1 MRQIIILIAGLIL
14 ILIQNCN
21 IPSET
26 HPAADVN
33 TNKGLP
39 DVFAQ
44 NHSDLISGR
53 LRFEAVS
60 QFVKHHLPDDLSEWE
75 TYRSNLKNEIIRKA
89 GIKIDHKLP
98 LQIRETKTIQM
109 EGYTIKNIAFQT
121 RPGVYATANLYIPD
135 GQGPF
140 PAVVNMLGHWR
151 KGKIDQNGPQPVG
164 HSLAVNE
171 YVCLTIDPWG
181 SGERTTIHGIF
192 EDHGDGN
199 NLGSSL
205 MNIGE
210 PLIGIEISDN
220 IRAVDLLCS
229 LPYVDS
235 ARIGATGASGG
246 GNQTMW
252 LASMDERIKA
262 AMPVVSVGTFEFY
275 IMGTPCICEVL
286 TDALTFTEEA
296 GVLALVAPRAIKM
309 CNHNKDSNPAFFP
322 SEMMRSFNNARP
334 VFKLYGKEDN
344 IEYQVFDLPH
354 GYMKEDREALLGWFD
369 RHLKGIGTGEPKLE
383 MPFKTLP
390 DEDLMVFPTGQKA
403 DNIVGT
409 IEYCK
414 MRGAELRAE
423 LLNSKSVDVK
433 GKRKELSEILKISD
447 KSVLKKVQEYSVV
460 DGWYRFSLETS
471 DNKLIPVLIH
481 PSKGKGSEF
490 VIVSNPDGKDS
501 IPGELIDEYLK
512 SVSVIAV
519 ADLSGT
525 GEASS
530 TSPRYNYANGKLRF
544 ISRSELWFGI
554 THIGEWVKE
563 LYVVASFVRSEY
575 NPGRLSM
582 DGNKES
588 GLAGL
593 FYSALGGDVNNVVLR
608 NAPVSYLIDN
618 AGSID
623 FFSSG
628 IFLPGFLK
636 WGDISLV
643 AAIGCKNV
651 SFINPLTISGQIV
664 NDGKLVETQNE
675 FEKLRKICN
684 QQGKTSFSESTN

>member
-1 MRQIIILIAGLIL
+1 MRQIIIIIAGLIS
-14 ILIQNCN
+14 ILIRNCN
-21 IPSET
+21 IPPEIHSTANIDEG
-26 HPAADVN
+26 
-33 TNKGLP
+33 KSLP
-39 DVFAQ
+39 NVFAE

-60 QFVKHHLPDDLSEWE
+60 QFVKHLLPDDLSEWE
-75 TYRSNLKNEIIRKA
+75 AYRSNLKNEIIRKA

-109 EGYTIKNIAFQT
+109 EGYTIKNIAYQT

-164 HSLAVNE
+164 HSLAVNG

-262 AMPVVSVGTFEFY
+262 AMPVVSVGTFESY

-286 TDALTFTEEA
+286 IDALTFTEEA

-322 SEMMRSFNNARP
+322 SEMVRSYNNARP
-334 VFKLYGKEDN
+334 IFKMYGVEDN
-344 IEYQVFDLPH
+344 ITYQVFDLPH

-369 RHLKGIGTGEPKLE
+369 KHLKGIGTGEPKIE
-383 MPFKTLP
+383 TPFKTLP
-390 DEDLMVFPTGQKA
+390 EEDLMVFSTGQRN
-403 DNIVGT
+403 DDIIGT
-409 IEYCK
+409 VEYCK
-414 MRGAELRAE
+414 RRGNELRAE
-423 LLNSKSVDVK
+423 LLNSRSINVRVK
-433 GKRKELSEILKISD
+433 RNELSGILKTGE
-447 KSVLKKVQEYSVV
+447 KLVLSKVQEYPEVN
-460 DGWYRFSLETS
+460 GWSRFSLETS
-471 DNKLIPVLIH
+471 DNKLIPILIH
-481 PSKGKGSEF
+481 SPSAKVAEF
-490 VIVSNPDGKDS
+490 VIVSNPDGKDN
-501 IPGELIDEYLK
+501 IPDEFVEEYLK
-512 SVSVIAV
+512 SGKGIAI

-530 TSPRYNYANGKLRF
+530 TSVRYNYGNGKLRVV
-544 ISRSELWFGI
+544 SRSELWFGKTI
-554 THIGEWVKE
+554 LGEWVKE
-563 LYVVASFVRSEY
+563 LDVVIRFVKSKYHPRKVSI
-575 NPGRLSM
+575 

-593 FYSALGGDVNNVVLR
+593 FYSAVGGDVNNVVLR
-608 NAPVSYLIDN
+608 NAPVSYLMDN

-636 WGDISLV
+636 WGDISL
-643 AAIGCKNV
+643 AAALGGKNV
-651 SFINPLTISGQIV
+651 NFINPLTISGQIV

-684 QQGKTSFSESTN
+684 QHGKTSFSESTN